1 MYFNSIGG
9 TALKVG
15 SVKVSTLNLAR
26 LSYLYDNEK
35 DYLVAL
41 RDLTELNLKLL
52 DVVRDI
58 IKRNVEKGLLPNFK
72 YGLIDFEHLY
82 STIGINGIYETMKSF
97 GYVYQDELGNT
108 FYKDEAYSFGKKIFD
123 VIHNTMNN
131 FGLDKNYKINLEQVP
146 AEQAAVKMQKADEM
160 LYPDKVIKDLPLYA
174 NQWIGL
180 GIPATISE
188 RTKICATFDKYC
200 NGGSIQHI
208 NIDNKFANFDTA
220 WKMLNWVAQQG
231 VTYFAF
237 NGKVSQC
244 KNFHSFYGNI
254 CPTCGEHADK
264 VYTRTVGFYTATT
277 SWSKERQ
284 EEFELRKWD
293 SV

>member
-1 MYFNSIGG
+1 M
-9 TALKVG
+9 
-15 SVKVSTLNLAR
+15 
-26 LSYLYDNEK
+26 
-35 DYLVAL
+35 

-58 IKRNVEKGLLPNFK
+58 IRRNVEKGLLPNFE

-82 STIGINGIYETMKSF
+82 STTGINGIYETMKSF

-108 FYKDEAYSFGKKIFD
+108 FYKDEAYSFGRKIFD

-131 FGLDKNYKINLEQVP
+131 FGLDKDYKLNLEQVP

-160 LYPDKVIKDLPLYA
+160 LYPDKVVKDLPLYA

-244 KNFHSFYGNI
+244 KNFHSFYGNV
-254 CPTCGEHADK
+254 CPVCGERADK
-264 VYTRTVGFYTATT
+264 VYTRTVGFYTATA